1 MLTIIMFLSIL
12 FAIFHILLDII
23 ITFGQDI
30 LNGQKKVKV
39 MGITTLSTE
48 NIEDVFIIITKYS
61 FSLTKI

>member
-48 NIEDVFIIITKYS
+48 NIEDVFNIIA
-61 FSLTKI
+61 LTKL